1 MSNCASRYLAPAY
14 CTEDYVDIK
23 KQSPIEYDHMINC
36 ITVKKVILHIR
47 RNVFNVQFYLKCQF
61 SALCHVT
68 IVALPKIYNFC
79 FVVLEVKL

>member
-1 MSNCASRYLAPAY
+1 
-14 CTEDYVDIK
+14 
-23 KQSPIEYDHMINC
+23 MINC
-36 ITVKKVILHIR
+36 ITVKKKVILHIR

-61 SALCHVT
+61 LALCHVT